1 MSKYELGDRVQCVKD
16 FEKLKVANT
25 YSINRCVD
33 LTMNAGTNLSG
44 FGYCIEHYEI
54 TSIPMQVFM
63 PVDSS
68 SPYASY
74 LDKIEWYYFTEEM
87 MDEYFISEEESY
99 KAWLRNDKIKQ
110 IIND

>member
-16 FEKLKVANT
+16 FEKLKVGNT
-25 YSINRCVD
+25 YSIKGCGD
-33 LTMNAGTNLSG
+33 LRMNAGTNLTG
-44 FGYCIEHYEI
+44 FGYCIEYY
-54 TSIPMQVFM
+54 
-63 PVDSS
+63 DSS

-87 MDEYFISEEESY
+87 MGEYFISEEESY

>member
-1 MSKYELGDRVQCVKD
+1 MRKYELGDRVQCVKD

-44 FGYCIEHYEI
+44 FGYCIEYY
-54 TSIPMQVFM
+54 
-63 PVDSS
+63 DSS

-74 LDKIEWYYFTEEM
+74 LDKIEWYYFTE
-87 MDEYFISEEESY
+87 
-99 KAWLRNDKIKQ
+99 
-110 IIND
+110 